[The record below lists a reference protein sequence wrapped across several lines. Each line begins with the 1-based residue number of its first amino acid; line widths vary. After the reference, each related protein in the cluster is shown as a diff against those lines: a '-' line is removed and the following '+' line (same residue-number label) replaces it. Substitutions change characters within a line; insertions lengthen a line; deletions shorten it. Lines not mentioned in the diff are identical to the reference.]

1 MTQEFVN
8 YNQALALKE
17 LGFDEPCLAF
27 YDGKNTESFYFNNL
41 RDASGDYIPFQK
53 HDRLKWFGA
62 PLKQQVFRW
71 FRDKYDLWF
80 RPDYYDEMREYDYQ
94 GSIHQLGRYSSLAS
108 LDNCKTV
115 EELEAKCIDKLI
127 EIVKNK

>member
-1 MTQEFVN
+1 MKTEFVS
-8 YNQALALKE
+8 YNQAIQLRL
-17 LGFDEPCLAF
+17 LGIDEICFTHYWGEQFLNENI
-27 YDGKNTESFYFNNL
+27 GGWMKNSNT
-41 RDASGDYIPFQK
+41 RYIM
-53 HDRLKWFGA
+53 A

-71 FRDKYDLWF
+71 FRDKYSLWF

>member
-1 MTQEFVN
+1 MNKEFVT
-8 YNQALALKE
+8 YEQALSLKE
-17 LGFDEPCLAF
+17 LGFDEPCF
-27 YDGKNTESFYFNNL
+27 SIYYSKNKSFSWHHHKDHTNDEPMLDNGEFNI
-41 RDASGDYIPFQK
+41 S
-53 HDRLKWFGA
+53 A

>member
-17 LGFDEPCLAF
+17 LGFDEACFAKYTSNRLLLSI
-27 YDGKNTESFYFNNL
+27 NWSNVWCENINESEIY
-41 RDASGDYIPFQK
+41 
-53 HDRLKWFGA
+53 A
-62 PLKQQVFRW
+62 PLKQQVFKW

-80 RPDYYDEMREYDYQ
+80 RPDYYDEMREYNYQ

>member
-1 MTQEFVN
+1 MKENFVT
-8 YNQALALKE
+8 YKQALALKE
-17 LGFDEPCLAF
+17 LGFDKPCFAKYTSNRLLLSI
-27 YDGKNTESFYFNNL
+27 NWSNIWCENINESEIY
-41 RDASGDYIPFQK
+41 
-53 HDRLKWFGA
+53 A
-62 PLKQQVFRW
+62 PLKQQVFKW

-80 RPDYYDEMREYDYQ
+80 KPDYYDEMREYDYQ

>member
-1 MTQEFVN
+1 MKEEFVT
-8 YNQALALKE
+8 YDQASALKE
-17 LGFDEPCLAF
+17 LGFNEPCLM
-27 YDGKNTESFYFNNL
+27 YIDDE
-41 RDASGDYIPFQK
+41 GDLIN
-53 HDRLKWFGA
+53 DDTAEWFGA
-62 PLKQQVFRW
+62 IDVPLKQQVFRW

-108 LDNCKTV
+108 LDNCKTID
-115 EELEAKCIDKLI
+115 ELEAKCIDKLI

>member
-1 MTQEFVN
+1 MKEEFVT
-8 YNQALALKE
+8 YEQAIKLKE
-17 LGFDEPCLAF
+17 LEFKERCSHYFEDAKLKIHNDILGWDF
-27 YDGKNTESFYFNNL
+27 NSSFITHC
-41 RDASGDYIPFQK
+41 S
-53 HDRLKWFGA
+53 A

>member
-17 LGFDEPCLAF
+17 LGFDEPCFGF
-27 YDGKNTESFYFNNL
+27 YSVLYDLMITQTNGRKSLFESECL
-41 RDASGDYIPFQK
+41 
-53 HDRLKWFGA
+53 A
-62 PLKQQVFRW
+62 PLKQQVFRF

-80 RPDYYDEMREYDYQ
+80 RPDYYDEMREYNYQ

>member
-1 MTQEFVN
+1 MEKLFLS
-8 YNQALALKE
+8 YELALEVKT
-17 LGFDEPCLAF
+17 LGFDEPCLF
-27 YDGKNTESFYFNNL
+27 DYNRWNTE
-41 RDASGDYIPFQK
+41 
-53 HDRLKWFGA
+53 RLNSSYYNYVNYNAGETMVSA
-62 PLKQQVFRW
+62 PLFQQVFKW